1 MRDHGGSLGRAWLN
15 FPDAP
20 EPWVDLSTGI
30 NPHPYPVG
38 PIPAS
43 AWTRLPE
50 DADADA
56 LRDRAA
62 EVYGAPGGAN
72 LADAPGTQILL
83 PLVAGLVPPG
93 RARVLGPTYAEH
105 VRAARIA
112 GHAAAEVASLDELAE
127 ADLAVLV
134 NPNNPDGRL
143 VAPDDL
149 RDLARRLARRGGFL
163 VIDEAFMDV
172 LAPAPSLAGA
182 IEEHP
187 NLVVLRSFGKFFGLA
202 GARLGFAV
210 AAKET
215 AALLR
220 ARLGPWAVPGPT
232 LHVGLQALAD
242 GRWQAEMRARLAA
255 EAARLDAVLAARG
268 LAPSGGTSLYRFLR
282 TPRAADIF
290 EACGR
295 RGIWLRRFESMPD
308 ALRIGLPPDAQGL
321 ARLDEALG
329 SLG

>member
-1 MRDHGGSLGRAWLN
+1 MRDHGGSLGRARLN

-20 EPWVDLSTGI
+20 ETWVDLSTGI
-30 NPHPYPVG
+30 NPHPYPFG

-50 DADADA
+50 EAEADA
-56 LRDRAA
+56 LRDIAA
-62 EVYGAPGGAN
+62 DVYGAPAGAN
-72 LADAPGTQILL
+72 LANAPGTQILL

-112 GHAAAEVASLDELAE
+112 GHVTEEVTELDALAQ

-143 VAPDDL
+143 LAPETL
-149 RDLARRLARRGGFL
+149 RDFARRLERRGGLL
-163 VIDEAFMDV
+163 VVDEAFMDI

-182 IEEHP
+182 VEAHP

-202 GARLGFAV
+202 GARLGFAI
-210 AAKET
+210 ASAER

-220 ARLGPWAVPGPT
+220 SRLGPWAVPGPT

-242 GRWQAEMRARLAA
+242 ERWQAEMRDRLAA
-255 EAARLDAVLAARG
+255 EARRLDAVLAAHG
-268 LAPSGGTSLYRFLR
+268 LVPSGGTSLYRFLR

-290 EACGR
+290 ETCGR
-295 RGIWLRRFESMPD
+295 RGVWLRRFDAIPD

-321 ARLDEALG
+321 ARLDGALG